1 MADVK
6 REQELAERRKN
17 EPVPDLAQDHLV
29 RKIFSKFRKPSDGGA
44 PSLSISS
51 RPGSSLPHIPA
62 IQDVEKGEMPQPS
75 QTQEAHKPK
84 QTVSETESRGSSGF
98 SGLSKT
104 SKWASA
110 LANVT
115 PTNASVASQPAFTS
129 VDNSRQYKS
138 EFIDSE
144 IMDRQSSDR
153 DDQNMGAVRR
163 TELVCKKSEH
173 IHVVKDIRP
182 PTQGNK
188 WPRVPTSG
196 SARPE
201 TIEESNEPQESDS
214 KKMPQISTEGE
225 SSKTSDSTKVVIQP
239 KSINST
245 DYQQIIASLIDMRID
260 LKLEIQKLSNKV
272 TKIDEHISEIV
283 KKLSAFNLQTEDN
296 NNITITT
303 ATKLTKPVSVISAN
317 NIIDENEDN
326 IEDSNSTKIKTD
338 LSKKDVKEVKE
349 VSKSADKS
357 GNRSASR
364 TTPIVPLRTINTSSS
379 RRPDTKSQKQVS
391 DNSNNESEEMRAM
404 LENEI
409 AEQDVEM
416 TDDDQDLT
424 SKL

>member
-1 MADVK
+1 M
-6 REQELAERRKN
+6 
-17 EPVPDLAQDHLV
+17 PDLAQDHLV

-75 QTQEAHKPK
+75 QAQEAHKPK
-84 QTVSETESRGSSGF
+84 QTASESESRGSSGL
-98 SGLSKT
+98 SGISKT

-115 PTNASVASQPAFTS
+115 TTNASVAAVASVAPQPSFTS
-129 VDNSRQYKS
+129 VDNTRSIKS
-138 EFIDSE
+138 ELIDSE
-144 IMDRQSSDR
+144 IMDRDRDR

-201 TIEESNEPQESDS
+201 TIEESNEPQEGDS

-239 KSINST
+239 KSINSA

-303 ATKLTKPVSVISAN
+303 SSTTASKSTKPVSVISTN
-317 NIIDENEDN
+317 NIIDENVDN
-326 IEDSNSTKIKTD
+326 ICLEDSNLTKIKSD
-338 LSKKDVKEVKE
+338 LSKKDVKE

-357 GNRSASR
+357 GTRSASR

-379 RRPDTKSQKQVS
+379 RRSDTKLQKQVS
-391 DNSNNESEEMRAM
+391 DNSNNGSEEMRAM

-409 AEQDVEM
+409 AEQDVEI

>member
-1 MADVK
+1 M
-6 REQELAERRKN
+6 AERRKN
-17 EPVPDLAQDHLV
+17 EPAPDLAQDHLV

-44 PSLSISS
+44 PSLSS

-62 IQDVEKGEMPQPS
+62 IQDVEKGEMPQTL
-75 QTQEAHKPK
+75 QAQEAQKSK
-84 QTVSETESRGSSGF
+84 QIASEPESRSSSGF
-98 SGLSKT
+98 SKA

-110 LANVT
+110 LANVA
-115 PTNASVASQPAFTS
+115 PTNATIASVAPQPIFTS
-129 VDNSRQYKS
+129 VDNTRNIKN

-144 IMDRQSSDR
+144 ILDRQSSDR

-182 PTQGNK
+182 PTQANK

-201 TIEESNEPQESDS
+201 TIEESNESQESD
-214 KKMPQISTEGE
+214 KKMTQTSNEGE

-296 NNITITT
+296 NNLTITTSSTT
-303 ATKLTKPVSVISAN
+303 ATKLTKPVSVISPN

-326 IEDSNSTKIKTD
+326 KYQEDSNLTKIKSD
-338 LSKKDVKEVKE
+338 LSKKDVKE

-379 RRPDTKSQKQVS
+379 RRSDTKPQKQAS
-391 DNSNNESEEMRAM
+391 DNSNNDSEEMRAM